1 MTDFRTY
8 HTGDASELVAL
19 WNRSQPRDPVTYD
32 WFCDYVLLDPNFDPA
47 GMQIACHDGQIV
59 GCAHAVRRL
68 TPAAGTELEP
78 DTGWI
83 SFLFVA
89 PEARG
94 TGIGG
99 ELVDRAEAF
108 LVGHGRSIID
118 FACYTPNY
126 FAPGIDPETYPEG
139 AKLLQRKGFEVR
151 SSPVAM
157 DVSLVGYAV
166 PDDVAELR
174 RTREME
180 RYTFCVP
187 RRDELPDVIDFA
199 ARVFSADWGEAIRDG
214 ALAGRPMDHFLV
226 ARQDGRVVGFC
237 MYGAYRGIRERFGPF
252 GVDPDQRGTG
262 LGKILLYE
270 CLAQMRAHGL
280 HTAWFLWTGEQS
292 PAGHL
297 YYRAG
302 FTVTRRYDVVR
313 KTLKAG

>member
-1 MTDFRTY
+1 MTAYRSY
-8 HTGDASELVAL
+8 RTGDADELIAL
-19 WNRSQPRDPVTYD
+19 WNRCQPRDPVTYD

-47 GMQIACHDGQIV
+47 GLQIAVDGDAIV

-68 TPAAGTELEP
+68 TPAAGTELDS

-83 SFLFVA
+83 PFLFVA

-94 TGIGG
+94 RGIGG
-99 ELVDRAEAF
+99 ELIDRAEAF

-126 FAPGIDPETYPEG
+126 FAPGVDPETYPEC
-139 AKLLQRKGFEVR
+139 AKLLEHKGFTVR

-166 PDDVAELR
+166 PDNVAELR
-174 RTREME
+174 RVRESE
-180 RYTFCVP
+180 GYRFGVP
-187 RRDELPDVIDFA
+187 RRDELPDVIEFA
-199 ARVFSADWGEAIRDG
+199 ARVFSPDWGECIRDG

-226 ARQDGRVVGFC
+226 AWQEGRVVGFC

-270 CLAQMRAHGL
+270 CMAQMRANGL

-302 FTVTRRYDVVR
+302 FQVTRRYDVLR
-313 KTLKAG
+313 KTLSGG